1 MLEAFIP
8 GLNNR
13 YIIYEDGHIVDTNT
27 NKTVEPIHSSRQP
40 GRYPTVS
47 LETTELIPG
56 RIKPAYR
63 HKSYK
68 VHRLMAEIFL
78 PNTYDKKTVNHI
90 DGNTQNNTL
99 SNLEWATHSENAQ
112 HAYTHAKHSRRRKPS
127 CVTEQTKSIVL
138 CALIE
143 YDGEVV
149 SVADISE
156 ATELPYSAVRYS
168 LVRLIEEGRIVKNN
182 TAPIGCKYARYSYT
196 VLNTDIEPYQQA
208 LPGFI
213 CSVDAD

>member
-8 GLNNR
+8 DLNNR
-13 YIIYEDGHIVDTNT
+13 YIIYEDGHIVDTKT
-27 NKTVEPIHSSRQP
+27 NKAVEPIHSSRRP

-47 LETTELIPG
+47 LETTEPIIG
-56 RIKPAYR
+56 RIKPAYK
-63 HKSYK
+63 HKHYK
-68 VHRLMAEIFL
+68 VHRLMAEIFI
-78 PNTYDKKTVNHI
+78 PNPYGKRTVNHI

-112 HAYTHAKHSRRRKPS
+112 HAYTHSKSNRRRKPS

-143 YDGEVV
+143 YAGEVV
-149 SVADISE
+149 SVADISD

-168 LVRLIEEGRIVKNN
+168 LARLIEEGKISKNN
-182 TAPIGCKYARYSYT
+182 TAPTGSKYARYSYT
-196 VLNTDIEPYQQA
+196 VLNTDIEPYQLA
-208 LPGFI
+208 LPGFT
-213 CSVDAD
+213 CSVGTV

>member
-13 YIIYEDGHIVDTNT
+13 YIIYEDGHILDSLTGSTV
-27 NKTVEPIHSSRQP
+27 KTLHASRLP

-47 LETTELIPG
+47 LETTEPIKG
-56 RIKPAYR
+56 RIKPAYK
-63 HKSYK
+63 HKQYK
-68 VHRLMAEIFL
+68 VHRLMAEAFI
-78 PNTYDKKTVNHI
+78 PNPLNKKTVNHI

-112 HAYTHAKHSRRRKPS
+112 HAYTHSKTGRAKKPS

-138 CALIE
+138 CALAE
-143 YDGEVV
+143 YNGCEV
-149 SVADISE
+149 SVADISD

-168 LVRLIEEGRIVKNN
+168 LVRLIEEGRIVRNRLSN
-182 TAPIGCKYARYSYT
+182 TDSKYARYSYT
-196 VLNTDIEPYQQA
+196 VLDNSIEPYQQIM
-208 LPGFI
+208 PGFV
-213 CSVDAD
+213 CSAQP